1 MAFTDKMDSVF
12 DGMSDAEL
20 DFDVMFD
27 EDDALVD
34 LVEGFTE
41 DGKPLTGDEFED
53 VHLGDDEGGS
63 DSIDADCDPDDIRDA
78 LGGKDDKFGA
88 KNVEDGSEQKIGD
101 NTKDVDIHDKEG
113 EDQKFFNNSDE
124 EYQKEAAAFLEND
137 KLDIEEEDDTES
149 RKDNNEEYEGIGDV
163 KEASAFLESEEE
175 DLADDDDVA
184 DTIDLESKDHA
195 PDLSMLGEG
204 DDENYEDATIVE
216 PQQKTEC
223 GDTDND
229 LVDAMK
235 EASAFLEDAE
245 DGMLADD
252 QEAEAHKE
260 VQCDGSAH
268 CQCPAC
274 KASRVDDE
282 SFELAVG
289 DTFKESGDA
298 ASDEVDS
305 VDNDIEYTE
314 DKKDEGSASGL
325 EYDPSDE
332 DLIDIALNGE
342 D

>member
-1 MAFTDKMDSVF
+1 MAFSDKLDSVF
-12 DGMSDAEL
+12 DGISDAEL
-20 DFDVMFD
+20 DFDIMFD

-34 LVEGFTE
+34 LVEGFTQ

-53 VHLGDDEGGS
+53 VHLDGDQCGPDTIAAS
-63 DSIDADCDPDDIRDA
+63 TTPDDVKDA

-101 NTKDVDIHDKEG
+101 NTKDIDIHDKEG
-113 EDQKFFNNSDE
+113 EDLKFFKDSDK
-124 EYQKEAAAFLEND
+124 EYQKEAAAFLEGDN
-137 KLDIEEEDDTES
+137 LDIEEEDDTES
-149 RKDNNEEYEGIGDV
+149 RKDNNEEYEGIGDI

-175 DLADDDDVA
+175 DLLDDDAADD
-184 DTIDLESKDHA
+184 IELEGKDHA
-195 PDLSMLGEG
+195 PDLSMLESD

-245 DGMLADD
+245 DGILADD

-260 VQCDGSAH
+260 VQCDGSAN

-298 ASDEVDS
+298 ASDEIDS
-305 VDNDIEYTE
+305 VDIDIEYTE
-314 DKKDEGSASGL
+314 DKKDEGEASDL